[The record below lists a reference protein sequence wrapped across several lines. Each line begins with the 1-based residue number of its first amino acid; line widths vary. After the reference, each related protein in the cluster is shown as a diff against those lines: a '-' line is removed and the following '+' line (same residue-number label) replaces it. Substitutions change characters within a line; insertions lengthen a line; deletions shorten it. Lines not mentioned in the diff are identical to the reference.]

1 MEPRQLAMD
10 PPPRSAALTL
20 GRHLLGRIYKP
31 DPRDWKLSRLM
42 ELAEPGDGTLD
53 LTVQQVLDQTPYF
66 TTWPNYLVFWR
77 WVKQQKKGPK
87 PAPTGDTTPGWD
99 LKIQLDQGQTGH
111 CVGFGWAGWVN
122 ATETR
127 VTSSSVT
134 APGLRSTVP
143 SARRSSDGLRR
154 RIALVS
160 GVSPGMCTARAP
172 ARPPGVRSLT
182 PYGAQSTSADTRSGA
197 SRAVRTATPPPIDS
211 PTRTTVLSPQAS
223 RRASSQSR

>member
-53 LTVQQVLDQTPYF
+53 MTVQQVLDQTPYF

-122 ATETR
+122 ATPVEGNFQN
-127 VTSSSVT
+127 
-134 APGLRSTVP
+134 A
-143 SARRSSDGLRR
+143 DGHAIYYECKVIDGEPL
-154 RIALVS
+154 AES
-160 GVSPGMCTARAP
+160 GCTFGP
-172 ARPPGVRSLT
+172 VRSL
-182 PYGAQSTSADTRSGA
+182 SATAAGSPHSPSRRTRTRSTTG
-197 SRAVRTATPPPIDS
+197 STTMGRSSSGRPGPTTCS
-211 PTRTTVLSPQAS
+211 TPTRTVSSS
-223 RRASSQSR
+223 RRVPSRVVTAT

>member
-53 LTVQQVLDQTPYF
+53 MTVQQVLDQTPYF

-122 ATETR
+122 ATPVEGNFQN
-127 VTSSSVT
+127 
-134 APGLRSTVP
+134 A
-143 SARRSSDGLRR
+143 DGHAIYYECKVIDGEPL
-154 RIALVS
+154 AENGSYV
-160 GVSPGMCTARAP
+160 
-172 ARPPGVRSLT
+172 
-182 PYGAQSTSADTRSGA
+182 RSGA
-197 SRAVRTATPPPIDS
+197 LALRNRGRLAAFAFADEHERDRRLDQQQWAGRRRDGLDRTTCSTRTRTVSSSRRVPSRVVTAT
-211 PTRTTVLSPQAS
+211 
-223 RRASSQSR
+223 